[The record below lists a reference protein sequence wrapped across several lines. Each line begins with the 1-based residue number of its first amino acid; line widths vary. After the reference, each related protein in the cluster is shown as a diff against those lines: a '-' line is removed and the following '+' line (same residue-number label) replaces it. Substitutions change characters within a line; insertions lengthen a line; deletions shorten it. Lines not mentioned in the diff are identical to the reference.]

1 MKYIIALIAILLIF
15 YLHGRMAYESLDTSF
30 GSSGKRVVEEGMN
43 VRVKVG
49 PEIVTVEGFKGKGV
63 AAAAGTSGDPQR
75 CQNWRQLRFD
85 VPPLVPGVNVNVA
98 ETEAEIGEWGG
109 EEVEEGF
116 VGNFF
121 SEKMEKFKG
130 LFSGSGKGR
139 GSFDVAKKEDKSAVE
154 TLKEEMDTALK
165 GEPTKSVQET
175 FGKVVPAINPTPQP
189 IPENKVLVAA
199 AKNNSFKMGLVKP
212 EGKMGFYEECPT
224 GWYDSG
230 AHFSITGGN
239 VELKCNKR
247 KGSKADAF
255 VTLKSGKVNAVHIR
269 NGGKYNG
276 TNKDNKVTVE
286 FRSKNNDKGKG
297 ATGIVHHNKDGSI
310 KRVEITNKGDGY
322 ESPPDVVFT
331 ESKKKKCKLCV
342 KPKVI
347 LK

>member
-30 GSSGKRVVEEGMN
+30 GTGGKRVVDEGMQVD
-43 VRVKVG
+43 VRVGDERVS
-49 PEIVTVEGFKGKGV
+49 VEGFKGKGV
-63 AAAAGTSGDPQR
+63 AAASGTSGDPQR

-121 SEKMEKFKG
+121 SEKMEKFKR

-154 TLKEEMDTALK
+154 MLKGEMDIALK

-175 FGKVVPAINPTPQP
+175 FAKVVPAINPTPQKVSD
-189 IPENKVLVAA
+189 NKVLVAA

-212 EGKMGFYEECPT
+212 EGKMGFYEDECPE
-224 GWYDSG
+224 GWYHGG
-230 AHFSITGGN
+230 ANFTATGDGIHIK
-239 VELKCNKR
+239 ECKKA

-255 VTLKSGKVNAVHIR
+255 ATLKTGKVNAIHIR
-269 NGGKYNG
+269 KKGKYSATPKLEIKSVDGRGGGAKGKVHLDKNGG
-276 TNKDNKVTVE
+276 VM
-286 FRSKNNDKGKG
+286 
-297 ATGIVHHNKDGSI
+297 
-310 KRVEITNKGDGY
+310 RVEITEKGSGY
-322 ESPPDVVFT
+322 ESTPSINFILT
-331 ESKKKKCKLCV
+331 KKNCKLCV
-342 KPKVI
+342 KPKVV